1 MPSMPPSS
9 SRSLSRAPRRF
20 RAARAL
26 LRLLLGAI
34 FRVRAD
40 GLERLPPG
48 PYVLASNHL
57 SWVDPFLLLG
67 WLPAS
72 PRVHFL
78 GRRAAIYNRWW
89 KRLVLQFMGGIIP
102 VDSGE
107 VRHLSVAVRGVLQHG
122 GVAAIFPEGAVGTT
136 EGELQPL
143 RRGVAHF
150 AGDSSVPVV
159 TVGIAGTHEL
169 WRGKPIVLHVG
180 ATVQPTG
187 SLDGDMAAIERALRA
202 ALPPYPASLD
212 TRRPWPWLTTLLR

>member
-1 MPSMPPSS
+1 ME
-9 SRSLSRAPRRF
+9 
-20 RAARAL
+20 
-26 LRLLLGAI
+26 
-34 FRVRAD
+34 
-40 GLERLPPG
+40 GLDRLPPG

-78 GRRAAIYNRWW
+78 GRRAAIYNRRW
-89 KRLVLQFMGGIIP
+89 KRWVLAFMGGIIP

-107 VRHLSVAVRGVLQHG
+107 IRHLSVAVRGVLQHG

-136 EGELQPL
+136 EGVVQPL

-150 AGDSSVPVV
+150 AGESSVPVV
-159 TVGIAGTHEL
+159 TVGIAGTREL
-169 WRGKPIVLHVG
+169 WRGKSIVLRIG
-180 ATVQPTG
+180 ASVQPTG
-187 SLDGDMAAIERALRA
+187 SLDRDMAAIEAALRA
-202 ALPPYPASLD
+202 ALPPYPENES

>member
-1 MPSMPPSS
+1 MPPSS
-9 SRSLSRAPRRF
+9 SRSLSRAPLRF

-26 LRLLLGAI
+26 LRLLFGTV
-34 FRVRAD
+34 FRVRVD

-57 SWVDPFLLLG
+57 SWADPFLLLG

-89 KRLVLQFMGGIIP
+89 KRWMLRFMGGIIP

-107 VRHLSVAVRGVLQHG
+107 IRHLSVAVRGVLQHG
-122 GVAAIFPEGAVGTT
+122 GVAAIFPEGAVGTV

-150 AGDSSVPVV
+150 AGDSSVPVA
-159 TVGIAGTHEL
+159 TIGIAGTREL
-169 WRGKPIVLHVG
+169 WRGKPIVLRVG
-180 ATVQPTG
+180 ATVQPAG
-187 SLDGDMAAIERALRA
+187 SLSGDMAAIESALRA
-202 ALPPYPASLD
+202 ALPPYPAGQE

>member
-1 MPSMPPSS
+1 M
-9 SRSLSRAPRRF
+9 
-20 RAARAL
+20 
-26 LRLLLGAI
+26 LRLLLGSV
-34 FRVRAD
+34 FRVRAE
-40 GLERLPPG
+40 GLERLPSG

-78 GRRAAIYNRWW
+78 GRRGAIYNRRW
-89 KRLVLQFMGGIIP
+89 KRWILAFMGGIIP

-107 VRHLSVAVRGVLQHG
+107 IRHLSVAVRGVLQHG

-150 AGDSSVPVV
+150 AGESSVPVV
-159 TVGIAGTHEL
+159 TVGIAGTREL
-169 WRGKPIVLHVG
+169 WRGKPIVLQIG
-180 ATVQPTG
+180 ASVQPTG
-187 SLDGDMAAIERALRA
+187 SLDRDMADIEGALRA
-202 ALPPYPASLD
+202 ALPPYPESQSG
-212 TRRPWPWLTTLLR
+212 RRPWPWLTTLLR

>member
-1 MPSMPPSS
+1 V
-9 SRSLSRAPRRF
+9 
-20 RAARAL
+20 
-26 LRLLLGAI
+26 LRLLLGTV
-34 FRVRAD
+34 FRVRAE
-40 GLERLPPG
+40 GLDRLPPG

-78 GRRAAIYNRWW
+78 GRRGAIYNRRW
-89 KRLVLQFMGGIIP
+89 KRWVLAFMGGIIP

-107 VRHLSVAVRGVLQHG
+107 IRHLSVAVRGVLQHG
-122 GVAAIFPEGAVGTT
+122 GVAAIFPEGAVGTS

-150 AGDSSVPVV
+150 AGESSVPVV
-159 TVGIAGTHEL
+159 TVGIAGTREL
-169 WRGKPIVLHVG
+169 WRGKSIVLRVG

-187 SLDGDMAAIERALRA
+187 SLDRDMVAIQGALRA
-202 ALPPYPASLD
+202 ALPPYPEGQSA
-212 TRRPWPWLTTLLR
+212 RRPWPWLTTLLR

>member
-1 MPSMPPSS
+1 MPPSS
-9 SRSLSRAPRRF
+9 SRSLSRAPLRF

-26 LRLLLGAI
+26 LRLLLGTV
-34 FRVRAD
+34 FRVRAE
-40 GLERLPPG
+40 GLDRLPPG

-78 GRRAAIYNRWW
+78 GRRAAIYNRRW
-89 KRLVLQFMGGIIP
+89 KRWLLAFMGGIIP

-107 VRHLSVAVRGVLQHG
+107 IRHLSVAVRGVLRHG

-159 TVGIAGTHEL
+159 GVGIAGTREL
-169 WRGKPIVLHVG
+169 WRGKSIVLRIG

-187 SLDGDMAAIERALRA
+187 SLDRDMAAIEGALRA
-202 ALPPYPASLD
+202 ALPPYPESPGA
-212 TRRPWPWLTTLLR
+212 RRPWPWLTTLLR